1 MNNIP
6 MHYNQTRNQLLI
18 IYLRKKV
25 LIKGLEN
32 NGCNNTYTTDT
43 IEWGKTGTKEK
54 KKKKINLKKIKYTI
68 KNILGY
74 P

>member
-1 MNNIP
+1 

-18 IYLRKKV
+18 IYLRKKI

-32 NGCNNTYTTDT
+32 KQENT
-43 IEWGKTGTKEK
+43 IEWGKTATKEK

-68 KNILGY
+68 RNILG
-74 P
+74 